1 MSILL
6 HIKFVLKQRRSL
18 QQAAGHELKI
28 EFIMTFLKIGNGDGA
43 LNSSKRMQA
52 HILFMQ

>member
-28 EFIMTFLKIGNGDGA
+28 EFIMTFLKIGNGGA